1 MNKKLRFVFFAS
13 FLFWCHMALVTY
25 INSSLLELYVS
36 PSVTSTLFALGSA
49 LNIIWVLQLPKIV
62 NRFGVAKVSSILM
75 FATAILCGLVGF
87 TANPFFLLPLFV
99 VFFSMS
105 TAILYTLD
113 ILVEKHSTDEVTG
126 NIRGIL
132 LTINNFAMALLPFFV
147 GILTEKYGFTA
158 TYSIAA
164 VVLVISGCIIVAT
177 QKSLP
182 RKTAETPNLREGFRS
197 IVRNPALRRI
207 ITINFLLQFFFAWMV
222 IYTPLYLANT
232 LSFDWSTIGIIL
244 SIMLVPFVLFQF
256 PAGRIADTWLGEK
269 EMLITALIIA
279 GVATI
284 CFAVLPNPTVVTV
297 AITLF
302 CTRIGASIVEV
313 MCDSY
318 FFKQIDETNV
328 HSISF
333 YRIMYPL
340 AYIIGPIT
348 AALILSVSSY
358 LVLFITL
365 GGLMF
370 VGAFYALRIVDTK

>member
-1 MNKKLRFVFFAS
+1 M
-13 FLFWCHMALVTY
+13 
-25 INSSLLELYVS
+25 LL
-36 PSVTSTLFALGSA
+36 
-49 LNIIWVLQLPKIV
+49 
-62 NRFGVAKVSSILM
+62 
-75 FATAILCGLVGF
+75 TAILCALVGITKNEF
-87 TANPFFLLPLFV
+87 LLLPLFV
-99 VFFSMS
+99 LFFSMS

-113 ILVEKHSTDEVTG
+113 ILVEKHSADEVTG

-147 GILTEKYGFTA
+147 GMLTEKYGFTA

-164 VVLVISGCIIVAT
+164 GVLLVSAGIVITT
-177 QKSLP
+177 QRSLP
-182 RKTAETPNLREGFRS
+182 KKDAQTSNLREGFRA
-197 IVRNPALRRI
+197 IVQNPALRRI

-232 LSFDWSTIGIIL
+232 LMFDWSTIGTIL
-244 SIMLVPFVLFQF
+244 SIMLIPFVLFQF
-256 PAGRIADTWLGEK
+256 PAGKIADKWLGEK
-269 EMLITALIIA
+269 EMLISALIIA

-284 CFAVLPNPTVVTV
+284 CFAVLPNPTAIAV
-297 AITLF
+297 AIALF

-313 MCDSY
+313 MSDSY

-348 AALILSVSSY
+348 AAAILAVSSY

-370 VGAFYALRIVDTK
+370 IGAFYALRIVDTK